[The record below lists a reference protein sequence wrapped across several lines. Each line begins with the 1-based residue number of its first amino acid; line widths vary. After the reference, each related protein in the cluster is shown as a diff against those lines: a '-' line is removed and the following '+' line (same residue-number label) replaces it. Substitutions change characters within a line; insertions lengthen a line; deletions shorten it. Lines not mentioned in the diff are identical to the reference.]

1 MERGAWRP
9 TCKRPL
15 DLQRPLRA
23 GRRGTGTL
31 TWDQANCGGYER
43 VGKGLYVPVDR
54 RRSVEQR
61 IVDAAARL
69 RADGSRGAVTG
80 WASLRWRGASYFDGL
95 DPSGTDE
102 VPVELVVPTG
112 RHLGPWP
119 EVLVRRRLLGPVEVE
134 VVDGLP
140 VTTVARALFD
150 EIATRDDLWRAV
162 QAIDMT
168 AAARLISVWLFGLFA
183 GECNARV
190 GAPLVREAVSLAA
203 DESLSPREPW
213 FRLVWVQLAGLPDP
227 LVNQPVYDL
236 RGRLIG
242 VPDLFDP
249 DAGLVGEYSGEIHRG
264 AVRHRKDVVREE
276 DFREH
281 GLEYVEVVRG
291 DSADDARRRIL
302 SARERAR
309 HLPPGQ
315 RRWTVQRPVWDPAPE
330 TLDAHLERTGQARR
344 LAACDST
351 HPDSPLLPPQPWEPD
366 TPVALPGA

>member
-1 MERGAWRP
+1 MW
-9 TCKRPL
+9 PL
-15 DLQRPLRA
+15 PA
-23 GRRGTGTL
+23 GRNSEVL
-31 TWDQANCGGYER
+31 TWRKANGPHYEK
-43 VGKGLYVPVDR
+43 VGRGLYVPVDR

-69 RADGSRGAVTG
+69 PGDGSRGAVTG
-80 WASLRWRGASYFDGL
+80 WAALRWRGASYFDGL
-95 DPSGTDE
+95 DPSGSYE
-102 VPVELVVPTG
+102 VPVELMVPTG
-112 RHLGPWP
+112 RNLRPRPG
-119 EVLVRRRLLGPVEVE
+119 VLVRRRLLGPLEVE

-190 GAPLVREAVSLAA
+190 GAPLVREAVALAV

-227 LVNQPVYDL
+227 LVNHPVYDL

-242 VPDLFDP
+242 VPDLFDA

-276 DFREH
+276 DFRQH
-281 GLEYVEVVRG
+281 GLEHVEVVRG
-291 DSADDARRRIL
+291 DSVDDARRRIL
-302 SARERAR
+302 AARERAL
-309 HLPPGQ
+309 HLPPEE

-330 TLDAHLERTGQARR
+330 TVDAYLERTGRAGR
-344 LAACDST
+344 LAVCDST
-351 HPDSPLLPPQPWEPD
+351 HPDSPLLPAPPWEPGS
-366 TPVALPGA
+366 PVALPGA